1 MKIIKILLL
10 ALLPSLGAISAQET
24 ITSTNFKTKTQKGVT
39 VVEFNAPFN
48 KQNNFAQ
55 WKRLEHCHYYRVCI
69 QGSPD
74 LKKKYKIYSYPTI
87 LIFQNGYVENK
98 FKGNIMLEL
107 DATFEEI
114 QKSIDELFLE
124 KF

>member
-1 MKIIKILLL
+1 MLIL
-10 ALLPSLGAISAQET
+10 ISGISVVCAQET

-48 KQNNFAQ
+48 KQNNFTE
-55 WKRLEHCHYYRVCI
+55 WNKLEHCHYYRVCI

-74 LKKKYKIYSYPTI
+74 LKKKYKIYAYPTI

-114 QKSIDELFLE
+114 QNSIDELFLD

>member
-1 MKIIKILLL
+1 MNKIH
-10 ALLPSLGAISAQET
+10 T
-24 ITSTNFKTKTQKGVT
+24 
-39 VVEFNAPFN
+39 
-48 KQNNFAQ
+48 
-55 WKRLEHCHYYRVCI
+55 
-69 QGSPD
+69 
-74 LKKKYKIYSYPTI
+74 KKKYKIYSYPTI